1 MRQHTHLHTVCT
13 ALLVVVSV
21 WGAGYLILMG
31 VRQIEILSYVRD
43 ILYSDSYPSD
53 TVPLHQSL
61 PKIIARAVI
70 SPAELTIMI
79 GGDIM
84 LDRKIR
90 SLGEKNGYDSLF
102 ASLAS
107 LFEKADIAVA
117 NLEGPITEYPS
128 KTLIGGSFTKELTF
142 TFATSTAMALH
153 RSGIDIVSLANN
165 HTDNFGLEGF
175 NQTQYWLQ
183 TVGIEYFGNP
193 WNGTSTSLRTR
204 NLIADTDSTKKFIEN
219 SEYSS
224 PIATVITQNDIRI
237 AFVGYHQFQR
247 GSDKVIA
254 EIKRVATIDTFV
266 IVMPHWG
273 EEYSP
278 TPSEGQKKLAR
289 AFIDAG
295 ADAIIGA
302 HPHVIMDHEII
313 NGVPVYYSVGNLLFD
328 QYFSPEVMKGNII
341 ELQLVQGSDVPKLDK
356 VMVHETHLD
365 RVKGVTLVGE
375 YADK

>member
-142 TFATSTAMALH
+142 TFATSTVMALH